1 MTIFFF
7 ELQSFDVT
15 ITTPP
20 VIQNAF
26 SSREDV
32 LGYFVKLVCNVT
44 GNPKPNVQW
53 YHNGKLIEYDW
64 IVRYNET
71 NLLINTFEEKH
82 KGIYQC
88 IATNVAGETQA
99 TGLLSLKPKTYSDPP
114 KNPKCFPLNAE

>member
-15 ITTPP
+15 ITTLP

-32 LGYFVKLVCNVT
+32 LGYFVKLICNVT

-64 IVRYNET
+64 IVRYNAT
-71 NLLINTFEEKH
+71 NLIINTFEEKH

-88 IATNVAGETQA
+88 IASNVAGETQA
-99 TGLLSLKPKTYSDPP
+99 TGLLSLKPKSYSDPP